1 MATALWLRT
10 IRHHRI
16 DRQAVEP
23 CTRDNPHDALEEA
36 CRKLD
41 ISHPIWLDKNERE
54 WEEFGQTRFLPDA
67 FLDSVDF
74 DRMEIEYIDPD
85 AKKEKVKRPAQCFL
99 TIGNQ
104 QCAMSNSAP
113 KASGGRPQTSFV
125 FFARWKLFTPPARK
139 ISRLLEL
146 NKSTI

>member
-54 WEEFGQTRFLPDA
+54 WEEFGQTRRLSILIRMRRRKGQKTRATLSNDWKSTMCNEQFSTEGFRQATANFVRFLCPLEA
-67 FLDSVDF
+67 V
-74 DRMEIEYIDPD
+74 Y
-85 AKKEKVKRPAQCFL
+85 
-99 TIGNQ
+99 T
-104 QCAMSNSAP
+104 
-113 KASGGRPQTSFV
+113 TST
-125 FFARWKLFTPPARK
+125 K
-139 ISRLLEL
+139 
-146 NKSTI
+146 NKSTIKIKVTPHK

>member
-54 WEEFGQTRFLPDA
+54 WE
-67 FLDSVDF
+67 
-74 DRMEIEYIDPD
+74 
-85 AKKEKVKRPAQCFL
+85 
-99 TIGNQ
+99 
-104 QCAMSNSAP
+104 
-113 KASGGRPQTSFV
+113 
-125 FFARWKLFTPPARK
+125 
-139 ISRLLEL
+139 
-146 NKSTI
+146 